1 MGLRGYGS
9 PGLGYPQK
17 IVEIRRME
25 GAVEKEVLKVELLKR
40 VGPGRGATQVA
51 IGGETQVQVGG
62 TISAQASADWLAEE
76 EPLEIR
82 VMYSEG
88 SAVKTENIAVTMR
101 TPGKDEDLARG
112 FLFTEGIIRRQDDI
126 AQVTAQGCYTEVR
139 LKPGVQ
145 PHLQKAQ
152 RNFYTTSSCGVCG
165 KASIEA
171 IHTLSDG
178 KLPLWE
184 GDALS
189 AELLTGLPEALEQP
203 IFSRTGGLHA
213 AALFDPLGKLLA
225 FREDVGRHNAL
236 DKLIG
241 AGITQSD
248 YPFCSSI
255 LLLSG
260 RACFE
265 LVQKAVVA
273 RIPIIASIGAPSS
286 LAVSLAQEFGVTL
299 VGFLKR
305 NRFNIYS
312 EAYRINIHQ
321 YETAHQR

>member
-1 MGLRGYGS
+1 M
-9 PGLGYPQK
+9 K
-17 IVEIRRME
+17 
-25 GAVEKEVLKVELLKR
+25 GAVEIEVLR
-40 VGPGRGATQVA
+40 WAGPAQGATPGTIGEA
-51 IGGETQVQVGG
+51 TPGTIGGAAPALAT
-62 TISAQASADWLAEE
+62 ADWIAEE

-82 VMYSEG
+82 IIYSEG
-88 SAVKTENIAVTMR
+88 SSLKTENIAVTMR

-152 RNFYTTSSCGVCG
+152 RNFYATSSCGVCG

-184 GDALS
+184 RDALS
-189 AELLTGLPEALEQP
+189 AELLSGLPEALEQP
-203 IFSRTGGLHA
+203 IFSQTGGLHA
-213 AALFDPLGKLLA
+213 AALFDPLGRLLA

-241 AGITQSD
+241 AGITQPEF
-248 YPFCSSI
+248 PFSSSI

-273 RIPIIASIGAPSS
+273 RIPIIAAIGAPSS